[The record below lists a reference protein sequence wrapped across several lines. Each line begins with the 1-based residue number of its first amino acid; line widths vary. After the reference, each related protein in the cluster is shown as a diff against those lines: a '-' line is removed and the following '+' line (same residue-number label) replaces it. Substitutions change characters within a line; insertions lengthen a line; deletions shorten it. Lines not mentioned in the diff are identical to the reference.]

1 MKEKWERYRSIEE
14 REGAREKS
22 YVHVE
27 EDLICK
33 DVTFLK
39 IILKIKCKS
48 YQLSTKNFIKLDKL
62 ILNRYRIKMA
72 QNNQDTPE

>member
-22 YVHVE
+22 YVYVE

-33 DVTFLK
+33 DVIFFK
-39 IILKIKCKS
+39 IILKIKCKF
-48 YQLSTKNFIKLDKL
+48 Y
-62 ILNRYRIKMA
+62 
-72 QNNQDTPE
+72 